1 MIRLYYAAPG
11 SLSIRELYERADTH
25 TRKVFDDSAKDA
37 RDYCSLYCR
46 VLSDIGIAEYGADP
60 ETLEI
65 YKNDFGKEYI
75 KDRNI
80 YYNVSHTY
88 GLLCSAVSDSEIG
101 VDCETIREKDWE
113 ALSKRFFTQREYE
126 AIKASDDPLDEFF
139 RVWTKKESYVKYTGE
154 GLSRSLS
161 SFDVKDLEN
170 IQTTYKI
177 NTTYLTVTGDISHIR
192 FTKEGNI
199 K

>member
-25 TRKVFDDSAKDA
+25 TRQVFDDSAKDA

-60 ETLEI
+60 EMLEI

-80 YYNVSHTY
+80 FYNSCARRGDVWPVTNALTKNVLSLVSSLILTY
-88 GLLCSAVSDSEIG
+88 EECCS
-101 VDCETIREKDWE
+101 
-113 ALSKRFFTQREYE
+113 
-126 AIKASDDPLDEFF
+126 
-139 RVWTKKESYVKYTGE
+139 
-154 GLSRSLS
+154 
-161 SFDVKDLEN
+161 
-170 IQTTYKI
+170 
-177 NTTYLTVTGDISHIR
+177 
-192 FTKEGNI
+192 
-199 K
+199 